1 MSIVIGLPFSDRKIK
16 SRFVHT
22 KLGIGSHNKKPLVTS
37 ELREKE
43 MNTKQICSGGG
54 AHGGCFQD
62 LQICEIKFAQGIC
75 RGSPGTFFTIFHNK
89 LLDSCGRPQCV
100 LSPFAETCSYCSN
113 PYHIISAVTT
123 LQAAAQLEVSVHFFF
138 AWLTSSC
145 CWLCLL
151 YF

>member
-1 MSIVIGLPFSDRKIK
+1 MK
-16 SRFVHT
+16 
-22 KLGIGSHNKKPLVTS
+22 
-37 ELREKE
+37 
-43 MNTKQICSGGG
+43 TKQKCSGVG

-62 LQICEIKFAQGIC
+62 LEICEIKFAQGIC
-75 RGSPGTFFTIFHNK
+75 RGPAGTFFTIFHK
-89 LLDSCGRPQCV
+89 LLASCGRPQYV
-100 LSPFAETCSYCSN
+100 PPPFAETCSYYSN